1 MPRTKEYPNLYSQS
15 EEKHL
20 ERGASIIVVVIIM
33 SFIIT
38 IGVLLLTITGTGT
51 KVAGNIRTQ
60 QEAFNAA
67 EAGFDAGWTAI
78 DGYFADGT
86 WSSFEGHFLKE
97 PHGIDLPDSKKNYF
111 RRLTDIE
118 ILNLIDPNGDGNPDL
133 NNILFYLQPYVT
145 NSEGQLDL
153 KYTYTVFLIDDKANG
168 GEEDPSSALMIC
180 IGSVRT
186 GNKMTTSR
194 LEISLAA
201 KFEGSNP

>member
-15 EEKHL
+15 KEKHL
-20 ERGASIIVVVIIM
+20 ERGASIIVVVIVM

-78 DGYFADGT
+78 DEYFADGT

-111 RRLTDIE
+111 RRLTDVE
-118 ILNLIDPNGDGNPDL
+118 ILDLIDPNEDGNPDL

-168 GEEDPSSALMIC
+168 GEEDPSNALMIC